1 MTHPPRIY
9 HRGDSALWA
18 TILLIIVATASAVAL
33 SMHLFNH
40 LSDEWYLGLIKP
52 SMTPPPAVL
61 APIWLTLF
69 TLMVASAV
77 LVRVETRPLET
88 ASPAYGLYFL
98 QLSTL
103 VMWALFFLHYKQID
117 LSLGILC
124 ALWLVVVS
132 MIQEFDRH
140 SRLAALLQLPYL
152 GWLTFMIYLNGHM
165 LIGNSG

>member
-1 MTHPPRIY
+1 MTNQSRISN
-9 HRGDSALWA
+9 RGDSALWA

-33 SMHLFNH
+33 SMHFFDR
-40 LSDEWYLGLIKP
+40 LSGEWYLGLFKP
-52 SMTPPPAVL
+52 SLTPSAAVL
-61 APIWLTLF
+61 APVWLTLF

-77 LVRVETRPLET
+77 LVRIETRPLES

-98 QLSTL
+98 QLGTQ
-103 VMWALFFLHYKQID
+103 VMWALFFLHYKEID

-124 ALWLVVVS
+124 ALWLIVIA

-152 GWLTFMIYLNGHM
+152 GWITFMIYLNTHM
-165 LIGNSG
+165 MIGNSG

>member
-1 MTHPPRIY
+1 MTNQPRISR
-9 HRGDSALWA
+9 RGDSALWA
-18 TILLIIVATASAVAL
+18 TILLIIVATAGAVAL
-33 SMHLFNH
+33 SMQLFNH
-40 LSDEWYLGLIKP
+40 VSDAWYMGLIKP
-52 SMTPPPAVL
+52 SLTPPAAVL
-61 APIWLTLF
+61 APIWLVLF

-77 LVRVETRPLET
+77 LIRIETRPLES

-103 VMWALFFLHYKQID
+103 VMWVLFLLHYKEID